1 MIVKKKR
8 IAIIFC
14 IFWVF
19 FFVTVF
25 DGSFE
30 LVAPSMRLVVLN
42 AALFL
47 IYSIIF
53 YGYGFKGSVSFVLP
67 YVIAFLLL
75 EVGVNVWVSNFSSP
89 ATRAAFLTPF
99 SGIKSFSKKSTY
111 VPHHYTLYNLRPN
124 LKKDNGTIHNKFGL
138 RDNRNFEVPGTATK
152 IVFVG
157 GSTTYTVG
165 IKDNKDIFSFRLE
178 KLLNAYY
185 KEMPFDNNI
194 QVINAGMPGA
204 TSAENLLRLIFFVS
218 AIKPDLVVIQ
228 HGLNDIWPRIRENIT
243 TDFSNYRKVWESPD
257 YSRNAPI
264 AYAVLRKVIENS
276 VVLTFIARKFEI
288 LPQASV
294 GDMVTRKD
302 VPHGNRFLST
312 NGTEYFE
319 RNTRY
324 MIAVCRAMGA
334 RVLLAT
340 EAYSEDAKPARLMAM
355 PEHNAVVSMIA
366 KDENVLFYDFHEE
379 MLKEKKYMPDGRHL
393 NQAGSDL
400 KADLFYSFFIQ
411 NNILQT
417 LKQEQVTQ

>member
-14 IFWVF
+14 IFLVF
-19 FFVTVF
+19 FFMTVF
-25 DGSFE
+25 NGSFE
-30 LVAPSMRLVVLN
+30 LVAPSFRIVVIS

-47 IYSIIF
+47 FFSIIF
-53 YGYGFKGSVSFVLP
+53 YNYGFKGAVSFVIP
-67 YVIAFLLL
+67 YVIAFLVL
-75 EVGVNVWVSNFSSP
+75 EAGVHVWVSNFTSP

-99 SGIKSFSKKSTY
+99 SGIKSFGVKSTY

-124 LKKDNGTIHNKFGL
+124 LKKDDGTTHNKFGL
-138 RDNRNFEVPGTATK
+138 RDNRNFEIPSTATK
-152 IVFVG
+152 IVFIG

-165 IKDNKDIFSFRLE
+165 LKDNKDIFSFRLE

-185 KEMPFDNNI
+185 KETTFDNNI
-194 QVINAGMPGA
+194 QVVNAGMPGA

-218 AIKPDLVVIQ
+218 EIKPDLVVIQ

-243 TDFSNYRKVWESPD
+243 TDFSNYRKIYENPD
-257 YSRNAPI
+257 YLRKAPLV
-264 AYAVLRKVIENS
+264 YSVLRKVIENS
-276 VVLTFIARKFEI
+276 VVLTFISRKFGI
-288 LPQASV
+288 IPQVSI

-302 VPHGNRFLST
+302 VLHGTRFLST

-334 RVLLAT
+334 HVLLAT
-340 EAYSEDAKPARLMAM
+340 EAYSKDAKSARLMAM

-366 KDENVLFYDFHEE
+366 KEENVIFYDFNEE

-400 KADLFYSFFIQ
+400 KADLFYTFFIR

-417 LKQEQVTQ
+417 LKQE